1 MDAIITGE
9 SERIGLSIIDNN
21 DVEHLIEMDKSGNIK
36 YHEQDGYPDKP
47 AKRTSEQKE
56 YVSQARRFARYH
68 VYRER
73 GYQTL
78 SPVENPDRIEV
89 ARQVLDSL
97 STESWESHFGD
108 LHQQCASHFDDE
120 TDPAI
125 EPPLD
130 VGVDTTAFGGVKA
143 LLAANTPE
151 SLRKLVGLEGGK
163 NLFYC
168 QNIYLD
174 VDRETVTDLL
184 ASRDL
189 GSRIDPGTEPTD
201 RTFWTDIGRLAA
213 EQTDDLGSLF
223 EIDAV
228 GPLYGMVHGPDE
240 ETITDHDE
248 PRDREPDARIQQM
261 PAPSESLTAFRDVVD
276 VHLRCQVR
284 DCYLT
289 MGCLAPD
296 WTRITG
302 TGLPKAIYRYGRT
315 DRYRPYYDPDAK
327 IDWERVPMSPHSE

>member
-9 SERIGLSIIDNN
+9 SERIGLSVIDNN
-21 DVEHLIEMDKSGNIK
+21 DVEHLIEMDESGNIK

-47 AKRTSEQKE
+47 AKRSSEQKE

-73 GYQTL
+73 GYPTL
-78 SPVENPDRIEV
+78 SPVENPDRIEAV
-89 ARQVLDSL
+89 RQVLDSL
-97 STESWESHFGD
+97 EIGEWASHFAN
-108 LHQQCASHFDDE
+108 HYQQCASHFDDE
-120 TDPAI
+120 TAPAI

-130 VGVDTTAFGGVKA
+130 VGVDVTASGGVKA
-143 LLAANTPE
+143 LLAAHTPE
-151 SLRKLVGLEGGK
+151 SFRNLFGLKGGK

-174 VDRETVTDLL
+174 VDREAVTELL
-184 ASRDL
+184 ASSEPESTLDVEA
-189 GSRIDPGTEPTD
+189 EPTD
-201 RTFWTDIGRLAA
+201 RTFWADIGRLAA
-213 EQTDDLGSLF
+213 EQQCDLGSLF

-228 GPLYGMVHGPDE
+228 GPLYGMVHGPNE
-240 ETITDHDE
+240 EMITDHDE
-248 PRDREPDARIQQM
+248 PRDREPDARIQQT
-261 PAPSESLTAFRDVVD
+261 PGPPESLDEFRDVVD
-276 VHLRCQVR
+276 VHLRCQIR

-296 WTRITG
+296 WTQITG

-315 DRYRPYYDPDAK
+315 DRYQPYYDPEAE
-327 IDWERVPMSPHSE
+327 IDWERLPMSPHSG